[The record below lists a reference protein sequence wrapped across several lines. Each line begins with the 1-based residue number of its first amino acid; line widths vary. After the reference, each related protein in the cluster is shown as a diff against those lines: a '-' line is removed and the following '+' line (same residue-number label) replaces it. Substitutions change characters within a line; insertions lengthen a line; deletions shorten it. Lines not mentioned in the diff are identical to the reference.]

1 MRGCTRA
8 AGFPEGH
15 AAPGYDSGAHLPSS
29 QTPTHPFLSPQDRR
43 GGAEPGEPMTD
54 PFLLLSS
61 MPQRTIPKG
70 WTEEGCSDLLL
81 VVYETGD

>member
-1 MRGCTRA
+1 MIKSEKGL
-8 AGFPEGH
+8 
-15 AAPGYDSGAHLPSS
+15 YLWI
-29 QTPTHPFLSPQDRR
+29 FLK
-43 GGAEPGEPMTD
+43 TD
-54 PFLLLSS
+54 PFLLLAS

>member
-1 MRGCTRA
+1 
-8 AGFPEGH
+8 
-15 AAPGYDSGAHLPSS
+15 
-29 QTPTHPFLSPQDRR
+29 
-43 GGAEPGEPMTD
+43 MTD

-61 MPQRTIPKG
+61 MPQRTIPKS